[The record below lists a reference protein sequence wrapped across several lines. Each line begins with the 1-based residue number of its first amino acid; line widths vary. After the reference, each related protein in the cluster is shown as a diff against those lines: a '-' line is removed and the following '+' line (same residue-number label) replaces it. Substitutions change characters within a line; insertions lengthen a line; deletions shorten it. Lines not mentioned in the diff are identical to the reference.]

1 MSTAEERLKIL
12 NMIAEGKITAEDG
25 AQLLNALKDAG
36 RRSSPGPGASPGP
49 GFATGGEARYLRVLV
64 SGVDGRQK
72 VNVNIPMNLVSVGL
86 RMGARFAPEMD
97 GFDYEDIVEAIR
109 SGARGKIIDVT
120 DDDSG
125 EHVEIYVE

>member
-1 MSTAEERLKIL
+1 MATTEERLKIL

-25 AQLLNALKDAG
+25 AQLLTALKEAG
-36 RRSSPGPGASPGP
+36 SRSQPSGAAAPGDS
-49 GFATGGEARYLRVLV
+49 ARYLRVLV
-64 SGVDGRQK
+64 SDLGGRQK
-72 VNVNIPMNLVSVGL
+72 VNVNIPMNLVTVGL

-97 GFDYEDIVEAIR
+97 GLDIEDLMAAIR
-109 SGARGKIIDVT
+109 GGARGKIIDVT

>member
-1 MSTAEERLKIL
+1 MATTEERLKIL

-25 AQLLNALKDAG
+25 AQLLTALKDAG
-36 RRSSPGPGASPGP
+36 SRTPPPAPGSAS
-49 GFATGGEARYLRVLV
+49 GEVARYLRVLV
-64 SGVDGRQK
+64 SGLDGRQK
-72 VNVNIPMNLVSVGL
+72 VNVNIPMNLVTVGL

-97 GFDYEDIVEAIR
+97 GLDVEDLMTAIR

-120 DDDSG
+120 DNDSG

>member
-25 AQLLNALKDAG
+25 AQLLNALKDAD
-36 RRSSPGPGASPGP
+36 RRTPSPPSMP
-49 GFATGGEARYLRVLV
+49 GFAAGGEAHYLRIRVTSLD
-64 SGVDGRQK
+64 SGREK
-72 VNVNIPMNLVSVGL
+72 VNVNIPMNLVNVGL

-97 GFDYEDIVEAIR
+97 DMDFNEVMRAIQG
-109 SGARGKIIDVT
+109 GARGKIIDVT
-120 DDDSG
+120 DDEGG